1 MQILKILII
10 IFIFLTQKSFALEN
24 KIILKIN
31 NETITTIDLL
41 NEIDRLKFFESNLT
55 GLRKEEIYEIATQT
69 LINHKIKKIEVSRRF
84 QKLQLNNEQYLN
96 SIIDKQIKNLNL
108 RSLEDFKKKLFDNNI
123 NFENYKERL
132 IIDILW
138 NEIIFTLY
146 SNKIN
151 IDEEFLKNEI
161 IKKGDETNSFFL
173 REIVFDANDKDA
185 IVELYEKIK
194 NDIVSIGFKASALKY
209 SISDSAEKGGD
220 IGWVN
225 ENLFNENTLQ
235 QIKKLKKFDYTAP
248 IRTQSGFVIIQ
259 LVDTK
264 KIKQEQNIDDQLKKL
279 INIEKNQQ
287 LKNYSNLYF
296 NKIKKDIQIVSP

>member
-10 IFIFLTQKSFALEN
+10 IFIFLNQKSFALEN

-173 REIVFDANDKDA
+173 REIVFNANDKDA

-194 NDIVSIGFKASALKY
+194 NDIISIGFKASALKY
-209 SISDSAEKGGD
+209 SISNSAEKGGD

-264 KIKQEQNIDDQLKKL
+264 KIKQEQSIDDQLKKL